1 MPELPDVETFK
12 RVLEKNGL
20 RKTIGNVVVSDRRIL
35 GKLAAATFI
44 GRLQGTKLVDARAT
58 ASTYWRA
65 SIAAAGWPSTL
76 G

>member
-12 RVLEKNGL
+12 RVLEKNAL

-44 GRLQGTKLVDARAT
+44 GRLQGAKLVAARR
-58 ASTYWRA
+58 TYWRA
-65 SIAAAGWPSTL
+65 SIAAVGWLSTS